1 VLTPADVEVEE
12 LVLRDHA
19 DGSRGEGVKRC
30 PVTIDRCGV
39 GSSAAHVVEVY
50 RASGVDVLH
59 EVSVDHN
66 LPCLLVHSVL
76 GFAEVEIVALSDQTH
91 TQSPVSHSD

>member
-1 VLTPADVEVEE
+1 MLTPTDLEVEE

-19 DGSRGEGVKRC
+19 
-30 PVTIDRCGV
+30 VTIDPCGAR
-39 GSSAAHVVEVY
+39 SSDAHVVEVY
-50 RASGVDVLH
+50 RASDGDVLH

-66 LPCLLVHSVL
+66 LPCLLVHNVL
-76 GFAEVEIVALSDQTH
+76 SFAEIDIVALSGQTH